1 MDLKKTLSEQ
11 IYEILRND
19 IVTQA
24 IPCGSKL
31 TLKVLKER
39 FNVSSTP
46 IRDALTRLAE
56 EQLVSYYS
64 NIGVSVVSL
73 DEADVKEIYQFMG
86 DLDSLAVGYAS
97 RCPHQGPVLEKLR
110 ENLTLMDGC
119 SLSSPRWLEY
129 SDRFHLIF
137 YDYCQN
143 SRLVHSAE
151 RMRSQMSILA
161 YQYEK
166 QAPKQDLISNE
177 HHLIFRLYEAGDYQ
191 GAVAMMKEHL
201 GHSFE
206 FAREIVGGRHSAV

>member
-11 IYEILRND
+11 IYGILRND

-31 TLKVLKER
+31 TLKILQER
-39 FNVSSTP
+39 FHVSSTP
-46 IRDALTRLAE
+46 IREALTRLAE
-56 EQLVSYYS
+56 EQLASYYS

-73 DEADVKEIYQFMG
+73 DETDVREIYQFMG
-86 DLDSLAVGYAS
+86 DLDSLAVNYAS
-97 RCPHQGPVLEKLR
+97 LCPDQKPILR
-110 ENLTLMDGC
+110 ELAGNLAGMDAC
-119 SLSSPRWLEY
+119 ALSSPDWQDY

-166 QAPKQDLISNE
+166 QAPKQDLISKE
-177 HHLIFRLYEAGDYQ
+177 HHMIFALYEAGQY
-191 GAVAMMKEHL
+191 GKAVAMMKEHL
-201 GHSFE
+201 GHSLE
-206 FAREIVGGRHSAV
+206 FAMEICRNQPD

>member
-31 TLKVLKER
+31 TLKILQER
-39 FNVSSTP
+39 FHVSSTP
-46 IRDALTRLAE
+46 IREALTRLAE
-56 EQLVSYYS
+56 EQLASYYS

-73 DEADVKEIYQFMG
+73 AG
-86 DLDSLAVGYAS
+86 
-97 RCPHQGPVLEKLR
+97 
-110 ENLTLMDGC
+110 MDAC
-119 SLSSPRWLEY
+119 ALSSPDWQDY

-166 QAPKQDLISNE
+166 QAPKQDLISKE
-177 HHLIFRLYEAGDYQ
+177 HHMIFALYEAGQY
-191 GAVAMMKEHL
+191 GKAVAMMKEHL
-201 GHSFE
+201 GHSLE
-206 FAREIVGGRHSAV
+206 FAMEICRNQPD

>member
-31 TLKVLKER
+31 TLKILQER
-39 FNVSSTP
+39 FHVSSTP
-46 IRDALTRLAE
+46 IREALTRLAE
-56 EQLVSYYS
+56 EQLASYYS
-64 NIGVSVVSL
+64 NIG
-73 DEADVKEIYQFMG
+73 
-86 DLDSLAVGYAS
+86 LAVNYAS
-97 RCPHQGPVLEKLR
+97 LCPDQKPILR
-110 ENLTLMDGC
+110 ELAGNLAGMDAC
-119 SLSSPRWLEY
+119 ALSSPDWQDY

-166 QAPKQDLISNE
+166 QAPKQDLISKE
-177 HHLIFRLYEAGDYQ
+177 HHMIFALYEAGQY
-191 GAVAMMKEHL
+191 GKAVAMMKEHL
-201 GHSFE
+201 GHSLE
-206 FAREIVGGRHSAV
+206 FAMEICRNQPD

>member
-19 IVTQA
+19 ILTQA

-31 TLKVLKER
+31 TLKILQER
-39 FNVSSTP
+39 FQVSSTP
-46 IRDALTRLAE
+46 IREALTRLTE
-56 EQLVSYYS
+56 EQLASYYS

-73 DEADVKEIYQFMG
+73 DERDVKEIYQFMG
-86 DLDSLAVGYAS
+86 DLDSLAVSYAS
-97 RCPHQGPVLEKLR
+97 LYPDQEPILGELR
-110 ENLTLMDGC
+110 ENLSLMDACG
-119 SLSSPRWLEY
+119 LSSPKWQDL

-166 QAPKQDLISNE
+166 QAPKQDLILNE
-177 HHLIFRLYEAGDYQ
+177 HHMIFRLYEAGDHQ

-201 GHSFE
+201 SHSLE
-206 FAREIVGGRHSAV
+206 FAREMLHSPA

>member
-31 TLKVLKER
+31 TLKILQER
-39 FNVSSTP
+39 FHVSSTP
-46 IRDALTRLAE
+46 IREALTRLAE
-56 EQLVSYYS
+56 G
-64 NIGVSVVSL
+64 N
-73 DEADVKEIYQFMG
+73 
-86 DLDSLAVGYAS
+86 LAG
-97 RCPHQGPVLEKLR
+97 
-110 ENLTLMDGC
+110 MDAC
-119 SLSSPRWLEY
+119 ALSSPDWQDY

-166 QAPKQDLISNE
+166 QAPKQDLISKE
-177 HHLIFRLYEAGDYQ
+177 HHMIFALYEAGQY
-191 GAVAMMKEHL
+191 GKAVAMMKEHL
-201 GHSFE
+201 GHSLE
-206 FAREIVGGRHSAV
+206 FAMEICRNQPD